1 VILAGLI
8 IAHFVGLIVLIWRDP
23 AHLLESHRNAQ
34 EKS

>member
-8 IAHFVGLIVLIWRDP
+8 IVHFVGLIVLIWRDP
-23 AHLLESHRNAQ
+23 AHLAETRRKAQ